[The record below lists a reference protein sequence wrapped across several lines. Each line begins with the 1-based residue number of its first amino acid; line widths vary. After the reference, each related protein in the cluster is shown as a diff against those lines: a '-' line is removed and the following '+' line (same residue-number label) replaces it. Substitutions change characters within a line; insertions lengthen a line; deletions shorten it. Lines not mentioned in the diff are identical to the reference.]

1 MKKTKR
7 KGESGRE
14 FKRREKLKIYSA
26 WQNYVRMEIFQ
37 RNEGGKDKSR
47 RFKRVR
53 WMFNISS
60 AENGLRYEF

>member
-1 MKKTKR
+1 MD
-7 KGESGRE
+7 ESS
-14 FKRREKLKIYSA
+14 REKLKIYSA

>member
-1 MKKTKR
+1 ME
-7 KGESGRE
+7 ESS
-14 FKRREKLKIYSA
+14 REKLKIYR
-26 WQNYVRMEIFQ
+26 QNYVRMEIFQ